1 MMAATLMASAMMG
14 FTGCGTI
21 MNGTHSNV
29 TISSVPRAN
38 LTIDGK
44 KYGKTPVTVDLSHK
58 KDHQVI
64 LVADGYRPYQ
74 TTIESHFSKWY
85 LGDFLFFAPVGLI
98 IDPLSGGMDYL
109 EPKNI
114 NAGLAKIGLQKNI
127 ESKLMGKSAI
137 ATGQ

>member
-1 MMAATLMASAMMG
+1 MMG
-14 FTGCGTI
+14 FSGCGTI

-29 TISSVPRAN
+29 AISSVPRAN

-44 KYGKTPVTVDLSHK
+44 KYGKTPVTVDLSDK

-64 LVADGYRPYQ
+64 LAADGYRPYQ

-85 LGDFLFFAPVGLI
+85 IGNVLIIPVGLVGFI
-98 IDPLSGGMDYL
+98 LDPLSGGMDYL
-109 EPKNI
+109 TPKNI

-127 ESKLMGKSAI
+127 ESRLMGKSAI